1 MIKLKCLLLY
11 MFLLKTCSMALP
23 SHSLPSRALPCRA
36 LRLISEYSHSM
47 TRPDWRKSKPII
59 TTYKLFCVFRRRER
73 INRKIRMKT
82 ITLLENIENTE
93 WYWTYRTI
101 HNYGVEKYYQKC
113 VVKYGAQYRPNI
125 EIDGISDAIK
135 KYHLF
140 YADWR

>member
-1 MIKLKCLLLY
+1 MSNALPNRALLLIRDY
-11 MFLLKTCSMALP
+11 
-23 SHSLPSRALPCRA
+23 SRP
-36 LRLISEYSHSM
+36 M
-47 TRPDWRKSKPII
+47 TRPDWRQSKPII
-59 TTYKLFCVFRRRER
+59 STYKLFCVFRRRER
-73 INRKIRMKT
+73 INRKIRMIT

-113 VVKYGAQYRPNI
+113 FVKYGAQYHPNI
-125 EIDGISDAIK
+125 EVDGISDAIK

>member
-1 MIKLKCLLLY
+1 M
-11 MFLLKTCSMALP
+11 LP
-23 SHSLPSRALPCRA
+23 NPMLPNRAL
-36 LRLISEYSHSM
+36 LIIHEYSRPM

-101 HNYGVEKYYQKC
+101 HNYGVEKYYQKSF
-113 VVKYGAQYRPNI
+113 VKYGAQYHPNI
-125 EIDGISDAIK
+125 EVDGISDAIK
-135 KYHLF
+135 KYKLF